1 LEAVQVGATA
11 AVPDVTVKPDE
22 VLRHLLHPPRDRLP
36 VDVMQRPG
44 LASQVRWCTV
54 SLLG

>member
-1 LEAVQVGATA
+1 
-11 AVPDVTVKPDE
+11 
-22 VLRHLLHPPRDRLP
+22 LP

-54 SLLG
+54 SLLA